1 MFTMGKNTVWVIIIS
16 NYVLTECNDASFIVG
31 FIVLVLSRR
40 DTASQHGKGRN
51 ISVTRF
57 R

>member
-1 MFTMGKNTVWVIIIS
+1 MFTTGKNTVWVIIIS

-51 ISVTRF
+51 ISVTHF